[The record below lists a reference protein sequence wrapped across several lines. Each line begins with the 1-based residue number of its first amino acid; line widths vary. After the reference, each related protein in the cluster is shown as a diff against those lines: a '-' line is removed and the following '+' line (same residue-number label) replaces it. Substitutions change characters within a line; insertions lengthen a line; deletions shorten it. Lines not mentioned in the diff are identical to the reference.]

1 MRRVGVF
8 VCWCGSNI
16 AGTVDVEK
24 VAEAACAFP
33 GVVYAVDY
41 KYMCSEPG
49 QEVIKQAIREYRLD
63 RVVVASCSPRMHEPT
78 FRKAIQG
85 AGLNPYMLEMANIRE
100 HCSWVHPDKE
110 KGTRKA
116 ISLVCSAVAKVLRSV
131 PLQKGSIPV
140 TKKALV
146 VGGGIA
152 GIQAALDIADAGY
165 EVVLVEKEPSIGGTM
180 AQLDKTFPTLDCSA
194 CILTPKMVD
203 VASHENIRL
212 VTYAEVEEVL
222 GYVGNFEVK
231 IRQKARSVD
240 VSKCTGCGVCQT
252 KCPTKVSSEF
262 EMGLGPRKAIY
273 TPFPQAVPN
282 KPVIDREHC
291 RYFLTG
297 KCRVCERFCPH
308 DAIDFTQKD
317 EFVTE
322 EVGAI
327 VMATGFRQFD
337 ASVYGEYAYGDPD
350 VITGLHFERLVNASG
365 PTNGKIVR
373 PSDGK
378 VPKDVVF
385 IKCVGSRDE
394 NKGKPYCSKTCCMYT
409 AKHATLL
416 REKIPDSN
424 SYVFYIDVR
433 TPGKGYEEF
442 YERTTTEYGAK
453 YIQGRVSKIYRR
465 GDKLVVLGEDVL
477 IGRKVQVDADM
488 VVLATAMV
496 PPKDASHIAQTFG
509 FSYDEH
515 GFFTEAHPK
524 LRPVETN
531 TAGIFLAGACQGPK
545 DIPESVAQASAAAVK
560 ACSLFSKDMMDTE
573 PMVAYVSLALCSGCL
588 VCEGVCPYHAISSK
602 KISGRNGGDII
613 ERVVADVNTSLC
625 QGCGACAVSCRS
637 GALNLKGFTHEQLL
651 AEVDALCL

>member
-49 QEVIKQAIREYRLD
+49 QEVIKQAIKEYRLD

-110 KGTRKA
+110 KGTRKG
-116 ISLVCSAVAKVLRSV
+116 ISLVRSAVAKVLRNV

-140 TKKALV
+140 IKKALV

-165 EVVLVEKEPSIGGTM
+165 KVVLVEKEPSIGGKM

-203 VASHENIRL
+203 VASHENITL

-297 KCRVCERFCPH
+297 KCLL
-308 DAIDFTQKD
+308 I
-317 EFVTE
+317 
-322 EVGAI
+322 
-327 VMATGFRQFD
+327 
-337 ASVYGEYAYGDPD
+337 SV
-350 VITGLHFERLVNASG
+350 I
-365 PTNGKIVR
+365 
-373 PSDGK
+373 
-378 VPKDVVF
+378 
-385 IKCVGSRDE
+385 GS
-394 NKGKPYCSKTCCMYT
+394 
-409 AKHATLL
+409 
-416 REKIPDSN
+416 
-424 SYVFYIDVR
+424 
-433 TPGKGYEEF
+433 
-442 YERTTTEYGAK
+442 
-453 YIQGRVSKIYRR
+453 
-465 GDKLVVLGEDVL
+465 
-477 IGRKVQVDADM
+477 
-488 VVLATAMV
+488 
-496 PPKDASHIAQTFG
+496 
-509 FSYDEH
+509 
-515 GFFTEAHPK
+515 
-524 LRPVETN
+524 
-531 TAGIFLAGACQGPK
+531 
-545 DIPESVAQASAAAVK
+545 
-560 ACSLFSKDMMDTE
+560 
-573 PMVAYVSLALCSGCL
+573 
-588 VCEGVCPYHAISSK
+588 
-602 KISGRNGGDII
+602 
-613 ERVVADVNTSLC
+613 
-625 QGCGACAVSCRS
+625 
-637 GALNLKGFTHEQLL
+637 
-651 AEVDALCL
+651 